1 MNILF
6 RKYSIILFTTL
17 FIVQCGS
24 KDQPEPKLS
33 FTELP
38 VIEYQTLHLIG
49 EDENFIPGRF
59 ISTYQLA
66 DGSWVVSDHGSTTI
80 EHFTADGEHQ
90 STVAI
95 EGEGPGEVRPFFFF
109 HQFSD
114 SIVVARQQMSNRLD
128 FYKLN
133 HQGELRPTRTKSMEQ
148 GSFVWSD
155 LLPKP
160 PDELIAIEQRNW
172 FADNLNYD
180 EDNEY
185 YQASVMTLDFNLR
198 VIEDSVT
205 TLNLPN
211 PRIFRSPQGGVS
223 VFSVPFRSHDRILPL
238 NNGSYWI
245 ARGLEQ
251 RFELYNQKHQIA
263 KSFELSIE
271 PRPVDRDDKE
281 FQLGRIQG
289 ERRSDLESRIPS
301 TKPLFFN
308 AWADIDHILLQT
320 DESEDGKEYVLV
332 ENSGNMLGRFILPN
346 SKRVQFIDS
355 NNLVVIKSDPEK
367 GHSIELIT
375 LNI

>member
-6 RKYSIILFTTL
+6 RKYTIILL
-17 FIVQCGS
+17 APFIFVQCS
-24 KDQPEPKLS
+24 SNDQYDPIQNLG
-33 FTELP
+33 ELP

-49 EDENFIPGRF
+49 EDENYIPGMLSRIF
-59 ISTYQLA
+59 QLA

-80 EHFTADGEHQ
+80 EHFTADGEHL

-133 HQGELRPTRTKSMEQ
+133 HQGELRPIRTKSMEQ

-160 PDELIAIEQRNW
+160 PDVLIAIEQKNW

-180 EDNEY
+180 ADNEY
-185 YQASVMTLDFNLR
+185 YLASVMTLDFNLK

-223 VFSVPFRSHDRILPL
+223 VFSVPFRSQDRILPL
-238 NNGSYWI
+238 NDGSYWL
-245 ARGLEQ
+245 ARGLDQ
-251 RFELYNQKHQIA
+251 RFELFNQKHQLT
-263 KSFELSIE
+263 KSFDLSIE
-271 PRPVDRDDKE
+271 PRPVDREDKE

-289 ERRSDLESRIPS
+289 ERRNDIESRIPS

-320 DESEDGKEYVLV
+320 YESDDGREYILV
-332 ENSGNMLGRFILPN
+332 ENSGNLLGRFILPN

-355 NNLVVIKSDPEK
+355 SNLVVLNSDPEK

-375 LNI
+375 LNL

>member
-6 RKYSIILFTTL
+6 RKYTIILL
-17 FIVQCGS
+17 APFIFVQCS
-24 KDQPEPKLS
+24 SNDQYDPIQSLG
-33 FTELP
+33 ELP

-49 EDENFIPGRF
+49 EDENYIPGMLSRIF
-59 ISTYQLA
+59 QLA

-80 EHFTADGEHQ
+80 EHFTADGEHL

-133 HQGELRPTRTKSMEQ
+133 HQGELRPIRTRSIKQ
-148 GSFVWSD
+148 GSFAWSD

-160 PDELIAIEQRNW
+160 PDELIAIEQKNW

-180 EDNEY
+180 ADNEY
-185 YQASVMTLDFNLR
+185 YLASVMTVDFNLM

-223 VFSVPFRSHDRILPL
+223 VFSVPFRSQDRILPL
-238 NNGSYWI
+238 NDGSYWL
-245 ARGLEQ
+245 ARGLDQ
-251 RFELYNQKHQIA
+251 RFVLFNQKHQLT
-263 KSFELSIE
+263 KSFDLSIE
-271 PRPVDRDDKE
+271 PRPVDREDKE

-289 ERRSDLESRIPS
+289 ERRNDIESRIPS

-320 DESEDGKEYVLV
+320 DESDDGREYILV
-332 ENSGNMLGRFILPN
+332 ENSGNLLGRFILPN

-355 NNLVVIKSDPEK
+355 SNLVVLNSDPEK

-375 LNI
+375 LNL